1 MMNSHPRVCVI
12 GSINMDLVTTTKKI
26 PKKGE
31 TVLGERFE
39 TFPGGKGANQA
50 VTSARLGADV
60 SMIGAV
66 GNDTFGKALLE
77 HFKSEGIS
85 QKGISI
91 VPDISTGV
99 AAITVS
105 ENDNRIIVSPGA
117 NSKVNP
123 KILDEAQ
130 DVIIAS
136 DIILLQLEIPME
148 TVQYTVEFAYKH
160 KIPVILNPAPFQ
172 FIPEDILEKV
182 TYLTPNEV
190 ESVSL
195 SEMPLTESIK
205 EKMIITKGEHG
216 VEFISKSGEPKTIPG
231 LKVNVKDTT
240 GAGDTFNGALATELA
255 RTGDLDQSIL
265 FANAAAALSVER
277 FGAQGG
283 IPDRKE
289 IITFIEKAKT
299 RRNEYE

>member
-1 MMNSHPRVCVI
+1 
-12 GSINMDLVTTTKKI
+12 
-26 PKKGE
+26 
-31 TVLGERFE
+31 
-39 TFPGGKGANQA
+39 
-50 VTSARLGADV
+50 
-60 SMIGAV
+60 
-66 GNDTFGKALLE
+66 
-77 HFKSEGIS
+77 
-85 QKGISI
+85 
-91 VPDISTGV
+91 
-99 AAITVS
+99 
-105 ENDNRIIVSPGA
+105 
-117 NSKVNP
+117 
-123 KILDEAQ
+123 
-130 DVIIAS
+130 
-136 DIILLQLEIPME
+136 
-148 TVQYTVEFAYKH
+148 
-160 KIPVILNPAPFQ
+160 NPAPFQ

-231 LKVNVKDTT
+231 FKVNVKDTT

-283 IPDRKE
+283 IPD
-289 IITFIEKAKT
+289 
-299 RRNEYE
+299 